1 MGAGADIEDMAS
13 FSSVGPA
20 YDDRIKP
27 DIVAP
32 GSDTVSANAQTQCG
46 ECSKFSVLL
55 SAMNVMS
62 ILTSAFLLPA
72 LFYSYTSHLFIFL
85 SCLHDILYTYKFYSL
100 GTTSMSGTSMAT
112 PGAAGIAAL
121 IRDYLMV
128 FIQDICTDR

>member
-1 MGAGADIEDMAS
+1 MGASADNEDMAS

-20 YDDRIKP
+20 YDDRIKL

-55 SAMNVMS
+55 SAMNIMS

-72 LFYSYTSHLFIFL
+72 LSIHILLIFL
-85 SCLHDILYTYKFYSL
+85 SSCPACMNILYTYNSI
-100 GTTSMSGTSMAT
+100 
-112 PGAAGIAAL
+112 P
-121 IRDYLMV
+121 
-128 FIQDICTDR
+128 

>member
-1 MGAGADIEDMAS
+1 MYAAGNTGGPSYQVSVQGNCKICLTVGAGADIEDMAS

-55 SAMNVMS
+55 SAMNFMS

-72 LFYSYTSHLFIFL
+72 LSIHILLIFSS
-85 SCLHDILYTYKFYSL
+85 SCPACMNILYTYNSI
-100 GTTSMSGTSMAT
+100 
-112 PGAAGIAAL
+112 P
-121 IRDYLMV
+121 
-128 FIQDICTDR
+128 